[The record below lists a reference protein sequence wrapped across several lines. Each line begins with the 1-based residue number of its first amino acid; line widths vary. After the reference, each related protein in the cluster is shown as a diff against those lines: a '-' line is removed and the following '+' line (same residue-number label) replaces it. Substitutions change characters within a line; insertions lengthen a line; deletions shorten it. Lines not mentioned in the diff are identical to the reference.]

1 MTNFSLIF
9 QADFLTNLIW
19 HLLTIKDYA
28 KWILIWIIQF
38 LKMIFYPSK
47 ICLWLFLDM
56 LNLSGNAGLRYSQHF
71 CNTAQRCVLTRF
83 RLVTIFSNFSSMFLN
98 HSNFSNLNYNWSN
111 LVDMRNLQEQVKK
124 PSVTKIFVSPFTAW
138 INCSSDLKNFANSWP
153 SSANF
158 KSFFSISRTIFSH
171 SRSEQLW

>member
-1 MTNFSLIF
+1 MTIFLLIF
-9 QADFLTNLIW
+9 QADFQTNLIW

-124 PSVTKIFVSPFTAW
+124 AF
-138 INCSSDLKNFANSWP
+138 CYQNFCLTFHCLNKL
-153 SSANF
+153 F
-158 KSFFSISRTIFSH
+158 KRSQKFCEFLAFIRKFQKFFLDF
-171 SRSEQLW
+171 